1 MVFTEGIY
9 QRLCEMARVAFDRLK
24 CTTVDF
30 VILKFEGASKRPR
43 NIQFAVSL
51 HEWMLAVVG
60 LVRNGAEE
68 AHPFN

>member
-1 MVFTEGIY
+1 MV
-9 QRLCEMARVAFDRLK
+9 RVAFDRLR

-43 NIQFAVSL
+43 NFQFAVSL
-51 HEWMLAVVG
+51 LEWMSAMVG
-60 LVRNGAEE
+60 LVHNGAEE